1 MIYCGRSAILHVMY
15 VAVEGL
21 PFIKPTSI
29 SYICDHW
36 ASAAFKMLH
45 VWIIVTGQI
54 NKKKKRERKD
64 EEILA
69 A

>member
-45 VWIIVTGQI
+45 VWTIVTEQI
-54 NKKKKRERKD
+54 NKKREGKKR
-64 EEILA
+64 
-69 A
+69 

>member
-1 MIYCGRSAILHVMY
+1 MMCA
-15 VAVEGL
+15 AVVGL

-45 VWIIVTGQI
+45 VWIILTEQI
-54 NKKKKRERKD
+54 NKLKKKERKD
-64 EEILA
+64 KEILA